1 MGLENSLI
9 NFFLVPALSLIWIFS
24 LTARG
29 AWGLETL
36 MKRRD
41 LSGSVFEAG
50 LLTTFIFSFL
60 TYVFKDPVSRVFVFT
75 NLLIVFLAI
84 VTLRLLLHAHHMKI
98 TYPKVSQKLVRIRS
112 RQNQSRVD
120 QKFNEEFAGKYDVI
134 DFFVE
139 DFNDENLIPEL
150 ILVMKNSKANLV
162 FVEIGSI
169 QNASILN
176 EVSRLHPLGVT
187 DVILES
193 KLTLMSSRMRVIPG
207 TTYFRVI
214 QSALSDSGR
223 TIKRI
228 VDILG
233 SLIAL
238 TCLLPV
244 FAATALLIK
253 ITSKGPV
260 LYWSKRV
267 GQDNSVIDFPK
278 FRSMYVGADLERK
291 AVLGEDLQEIKN
303 SYRTDP
309 RITPFG
315 RFIRRWSI
323 DETPQ
328 FFSVL
333 KGEMSL
339 VGPRPVLIEE
349 LDLIP
354 PDFHFRFIA
363 KPGLT
368 GLWQISGRKEVDWI
382 DRMHQDVAYV
392 ENWTLSNDI
401 LLILRTAGAI
411 ISGRGAY

>member
-1 MGLENSLI
+1 
-9 NFFLVPALSLIWIFS
+9 
-24 LTARG
+24 
-29 AWGLETL
+29 
-36 MKRRD
+36 
-41 LSGSVFEAG
+41 
-50 LLTTFIFSFL
+50 
-60 TYVFKDPVSRVFVFT
+60 
-75 NLLIVFLAI
+75 
-84 VTLRLLLHAHHMKI
+84 
-98 TYPKVSQKLVRIRS
+98 
-112 RQNQSRVD
+112 
-120 QKFNEEFAGKYDVI
+120 
-134 DFFVE
+134 
-139 DFNDENLIPEL
+139 
-150 ILVMKNSKANLV
+150 
-162 FVEIGSI
+162 
-169 QNASILN
+169 
-176 EVSRLHPLGVT
+176 
-187 DVILES
+187 
-193 KLTLMSSRMRVIPG
+193 MSSRMRVIPG